1 MIELKKDIVLWIFFS
16 IPNKMYS
23 WKHTPSLTRYRLCAV
38 TLHFDEG
45 IFFPRFYYYILLSD
59 FSKRQHYLE
68 YDISNYQSTNWLSM
82 PLSHTIMISYNKSW
96 WYGAKM
102 QKRGRFLMLEE
113 KKYIFVLFFCIRIWR
128 LCFCPPK
135 IFLRCSYAL

>member
-1 MIELKKDIVLWIFFS
+1 MKTHAITYKVPAVRCYVALWRR
-16 IPNKMYS
+16 N
-23 WKHTPSLTRYRLCAV
+23 
-38 TLHFDEG
+38 
-45 IFFPRFYYYILLSD
+45 FFPRFYYYILLSD

-82 PLSHTIMISYNKSW
+82 PLSHIIMISYNKSW

-113 KKYIFVLFFCIRIWR
+113 KKTYLF
-128 LCFCPPK
+128 CFSVYMAALLLPPK
-135 IFLRCSYAL
+135 NISKMFICFIVIHIWIHHTCN